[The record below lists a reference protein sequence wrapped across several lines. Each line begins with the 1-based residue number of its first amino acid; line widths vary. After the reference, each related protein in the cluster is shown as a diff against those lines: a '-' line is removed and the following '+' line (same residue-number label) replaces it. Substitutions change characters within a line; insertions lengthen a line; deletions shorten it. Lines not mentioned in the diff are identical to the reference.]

1 MQLNDPP
8 KLTRDAARFDRST
21 VVGLAGQPNVGKSTV
36 FNLLTGLSQHVGNWP
51 GKTVERREGL
61 LSHDDTRLRIVDL
74 PGTYSLTANSEE
86 ERIAR
91 DFIVHEA
98 PDVIVMIADASALER
113 NLYLLAELLAL
124 PVPVV
129 LGLNMMDVAAD
140 QGIRIEPHVLEAA
153 LGLPVIPLVATK
165 NQGVSQ
171 LIATAERLARKP
183 DNFEPTRP
191 EIGES
196 HRDVLAQV
204 RTLLNAHVPGP
215 YSQDWVALK
224 LLEGDPEITEK
235 AQSWLPDSSWLSIAD
250 LLKEH
255 EDAVLDIASGRY
267 DWIARMVRAA
277 VIHPGFGQI
286 SLTDR
291 LDRIAV
297 HPLWGLLLL
306 LGMFAVVFWLT
317 FTVAAPIQHWL
328 DVSVV
333 KQLQGWLAGM
343 LENAPP
349 WLAGL
354 LVHGV
359 LGGAG
364 IVVTFVP
371 ILVVFFTALALLED
385 TGYLARA
392 AYVMDRFMHFLG
404 LHGKSFLP
412 LFLGFGCNV
421 PAVMG
426 ARVIESRSGRLL
438 TILLAP
444 LVPCSARLL
453 ILALLTPV
461 FFGSKAVVV
470 TWGLVLM
477 NILVLAIA
485 GIALNHTV
493 FRGQHAAFIMELPLY
508 HRPSPR
514 SLGHFVWN
522 NTWSFLRRAGTIILL
537 VSIIVWA
544 LSSFPGPD
552 VEQSYL
558 ARFGKSLAPVGQLM
572 GMDWRMIVALLS
584 SFIAKENAIAT
595 LSILY
600 GAGGDAGKGFVETM
614 GAVISPATALSF
626 LAVTMLFIPCV
637 ATVAVM
643 HQETRSWRWTLF
655 GVLMLL
661 VIALSAG
668 VVVYQGARWLGIGT

>member
-1 MQLNDPP
+1 MQLNNPP
-8 KLTRDAARFDRST
+8 ALTQDSTQSERSIL
-21 VVGLAGQPNVGKSTV
+21 VGLSGQPNVGKSTV
-36 FNLLTGLSQHVGNWP
+36 FNLLTGLDQHVGNWP
-51 GKTVERREGL
+51 GKTVERKEGMR
-61 LSHDDTRLRIVDL
+61 SHNGTPMRIVDL

-113 NLYLLAELLAL
+113 NLYLLAELLVL

-129 LGLNMMDVAAD
+129 LGLNMMDVAEG
-140 QGIRIEPHVLEAA
+140 QGIHIEPHVLEAA
-153 LGLPVIPLVATK
+153 LGLPVIPLVAIK

-171 LIATAERLARKP
+171 LIATAERLAQEAAR
-183 DNFEPTRP
+183 FRPTRP
-191 EIGES
+191 EIAEP

-215 YSQDWVALK
+215 YQGDWIALK
-224 LLEGDPEITEK
+224 LLEGDTEITEK
-235 AQSWLPDSSWLSIAD
+235 AQCWLSESDWSSIAD

-267 DWIARMVRAA
+267 EWIARMVRAA
-277 VIHPGFGQI
+277 VIHPSLGQI

-306 LGMFAVVFWLT
+306 LAMFGLVFWLT

-328 DVSVV
+328 DVVV
-333 KQLQGWLAGM
+333 VEQLQGWFSGILG
-343 LENAPP
+343 NAPP
-349 WLAGL
+349 WLADL

-371 ILVVFFTALALLED
+371 ILVVFFTALAFLED

-404 LHGKSFLP
+404 LHGRSFLP

-426 ARVIESRSGRLL
+426 ARVIDSQSGRLI

-461 FFGSKAVVV
+461 FFGDLAVMV
-470 TWGLVLM
+470 TGGLMLM
-477 NILVLAIA
+477 NILVLAIV
-485 GIALNHTV
+485 GVALNHTV

-508 HRPSPR
+508 HRPSLR
-514 SLGHFVWN
+514 SIGHFVWN
-522 NTWSFLRRAGTIILL
+522 NIWAFLRKAGTIILL

-552 VEQSYL
+552 IEQSFL
-558 ARFGKSLAPVGQLM
+558 ARFGQSLAPVGQLM

-595 LSILY
+595 LGILY
-600 GAGGDAGKGFVETM
+600 GAGEDGAGFAETM
-614 GAVISPATALSF
+614 SAAVSPASALSF

-655 GVLMLL
+655 GVFLLM

-668 VVVYQGARWLGIGT
+668 VMVYQGARWLGIGA